1 MLSRKTRGAAFVA
14 LVAGAVVV
22 LGFVWPD
29 PSPRGP
35 SPGAAPDFA
44 PPPLAP
50 AGTDPS
56 NAARSTAAAI
66 EPSHPFSRAPV
77 RLEVHAPQ
85 DVSVGDVFQAR
96 IDIDSS
102 ASVRDL
108 MFSIGY
114 EKSRLALVGRSDGGF
129 VRQSGVP
136 HEFGVDEP
144 SDGNIVVI
152 YNARNGSSTS
162 GAGTIVI
169 FEFEAI
175 GAETSAIV
183 LHDVTANDG
192 GGEGI
197 PNIVI
202 ADERVT
208 IH

>member
-1 MLSRKTRGAAFVA
+1 MQSVA
-14 LVAGAVVV
+14 LRLVCDRE
-22 LGFVWPD
+22 LEIERFI
-29 PSPRGP
+29 PREYW
-35 SPGAAPDFA
+35 SLAATLVTP
-44 PPPLAP
+44 
-50 AGTDPS
+50 
-56 NAARSTAAAI
+56 R
-66 EPSHPFSRAPV
+66 
-77 RLEVHAPQ
+77 
-85 DVSVGDVFQAR
+85 GDVFQAR
-96 IDIDSS
+96 VDIDSS
-102 ASVRDL
+102 TSVRDL

-114 EKSRLALVGRSDGGF
+114 EKSRLALVGRSDGEF

-152 YNARNGSSTS
+152 YNARNGSSTN

-175 GAETSAIV
+175 GAGTSAIV

-192 GGEGI
+192 GGEAN